1 MVIGRRN
8 IMKIKV
14 VDAGCGV
21 GKTTAM
27 INFINSSKND
37 NEKFLYI
44 TPFLT
49 EVDRII
55 ESCPERNFQEP
66 KELPTKSEDLIRL
79 TEKGYNVVST
89 HSLFQKLTDRA
100 LDLTQFYDYILIIDE
115 AADVIEEI
123 DITKNDLQTIVKEYI
138 TVKDDM
144 TVIWNEEKADYE
156 GRFLDYK
163 HMIEMGGVKAHCSD
177 SGEVI
182 SLVWTFPKEIFDSF
196 KEVYI
201 LTYMFNGQKS
211 YYEYNG
217 IEIEKLYVDNFQLT
231 TKEIKYDYDK
241 QKKLITIIED
251 DKLNAIGDS
260 RGSLSMSWFYRN
272 HKSMLMKKLKD
283 NIYNFF
289 RHKANGVPA
298 EEKLWTTF
306 KEYEQHIKGR
316 GYTNS
321 FVPIN
326 VRATNDYK
334 NTTAVAYIANRYMKP
349 TLKHFFETEGIEVDE
364 DTYALS
370 ELIQFIYRSA
380 IRDGKPIIVY
390 VPSKRMRE
398 LLKDWIN
405 KKDE

>member
-1 MVIGRRN
+1 
-8 IMKIKV
+8 MKIKV

-49 EVDRII
+49 EVDRIK
-55 ESCPERNFQEP
+55 ESCPNRNFIEP
-66 KELPTKSEDLIRL
+66 EEAPTKSEDLTRL
-79 TEKGYNVVST
+79 IEKGYNVVST
-89 HSLFQKLTDRA
+89 HALFQKLTDRV
-100 LDLTQFYDYILIIDE
+100 LDLTQFYDYILIVDE

-138 TVKDDM
+138 TVKEDM
-144 TVIWNEEKADYE
+144 TVIWNEEKKDYE

-177 SGEVI
+177 SGEVV
-182 SLVWTFPKEIFDSF
+182 SLVWTFPIEIFDSF

-201 LTYMFNGQKS
+201 LTYMFNGQKA
-211 YYEYNG
+211 YYEYNQVD
-217 IEIEKLYVDNFQLT
+217 IERLYVDNYQLT
-231 TKEIKYDYDK
+231 TKEIKYNYDE
-241 QKKLITIIED
+241 QKKLITIVED
-251 DKLNAIGDS
+251 NKLNAIGDN
-260 RGSLSMSWFYRN
+260 RGSLSMSWFHRN
-272 HKSMLMKKLKD
+272 KKSMLMKKLQN
-283 NIYNFF
+283 NISNFF
-289 RHKANGVPA
+289 KHTAEGTPI

-306 KEYEQHIKGR
+306 KEYYDIIKGK
-316 GYTNS
+316 GYTKA

-326 VRATNDYK
+326 IRATNDYK
-334 NTTAVAYIANRYMKP
+334 DTTAVAYIANRYMKP

-380 IRDGKPIIVY
+380 IRDGKPITVY
-390 VPSKRMRE
+390 IPSKRMRE